1 MEERAF
7 NADTVVAYLEQ
18 EYDLTFTKTDER
30 YYQAIY
36 DNNIKAEIC
45 DSKYHYE
52 ERMDEPY
59 VGLDLWNRK
68 ELSGCGIPCDNLEGI
83 IKCIERYG
91 ISKKT
96 GNVQL
101 TLF

>member
-1 MEERAF
+1 MTDF

-18 EYDLTFTKTDER
+18 EYDLTFTRVDER

-36 DNNIKAEIC
+36 DNNIKVEIC

-59 VGLDLWNRK
+59 VGLNLWNHK
-68 ELSGCGIPCDNLEGI
+68 ELSGCGIPCDNLEMI
-83 IKCIERYG
+83 IKYIESYG
-91 ISKKT
+91 IGKKT